1 MAAEKTFQEWWAR
14 YSYRFEPGR
23 ILENSARTCW
33 NDAAKL
39 SEDSKTSTNTA
50 SPKLPTNTA
59 SREICPS
66 CDGSGD
72 LRDGDKQ
79 AWDLACPACSGTGKL
94 QA

>member
-50 SPKLPTNTA
+50 SPKLPTFEELSSIIGIKNRLKDSNHQKCFIAGAHAMYTL
-59 SREICPS
+59 I
-66 CDGSGD
+66 GGQ
-72 LRDGDKQ
+72 LR
-79 AWDLACPACSGTGKL
+79 A
-94 QA
+94 